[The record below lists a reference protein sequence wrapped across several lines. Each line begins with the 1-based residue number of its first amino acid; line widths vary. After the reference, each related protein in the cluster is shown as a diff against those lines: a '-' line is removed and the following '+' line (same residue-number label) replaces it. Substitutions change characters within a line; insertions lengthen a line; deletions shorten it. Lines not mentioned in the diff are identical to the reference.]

1 MDVIDLGLILAKRK
15 EKAKEDGLN
24 SRIRAFHALH
34 AELTSV
40 ISKHERYGILPLG
53 IVGVCVQLL
62 SDYMVKMD
70 PYLKNPGLREIL
82 FNYIDSQTEEKLLAY
97 WEENGVDAPKE
108 DV

>member
-1 MDVIDLGLILAKRK
+1 MDVIDISDLLHQRRERAKDEALA
-15 EKAKEDGLN
+15 
-24 SRIRAFHALH
+24 SRVRNFHALH
-34 AELTSV
+34 GELTSV
-40 ISKHERYGILPLG
+40 VSKHERYGILPLG
-53 IVGVCVQLL
+53 VVGVCVQLL

-108 DV
+108 NV